1 MVEGEL
7 NEFLKFISDEFHFFG
22 RQKHVLGVEGIEL
35 AENVVGISG
44 ILEGSV
50 LSSEESHLAEESLD
64 VETSLGFGVSGWFES
79 VVNGSVDVEGFDSGS
94 SFLGAD
100 LHEESDFDE
109 LFDVFT
115 DGSGGFADV
124 GGDFPDGS
132 WFVGSHFGEDFGS
145 GV

>member
-22 RQKHVLGVEGIEL
+22 GKEYVLSVEGIEL

-64 VETSLGFGVSGWFES
+64 VETSLGFGVSGGFES

-94 SFLGAD
+94 SFLGSD
-100 LHEESDFDE
+100 LNEESDFD
-109 LFDVFT
+109 
-115 DGSGGFADV
+115 
-124 GGDFPDGS
+124 
-132 WFVGSHFGEDFGS
+132 
-145 GV
+145 